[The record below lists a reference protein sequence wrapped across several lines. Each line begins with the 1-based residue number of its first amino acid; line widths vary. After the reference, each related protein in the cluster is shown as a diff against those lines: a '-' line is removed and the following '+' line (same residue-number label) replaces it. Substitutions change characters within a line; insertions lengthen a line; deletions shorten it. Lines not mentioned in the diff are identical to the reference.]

1 VSKCVDHFWIKVSFM
16 YFYLITFLHIFVAA
30 NWTSVR
36 ESRRLKRYSQILEFY
51 WHYVRLDNGDQI
63 FEPLFNLGSL
73 CNVFQV
79 L

>member
-1 VSKCVDHFWIKVSFM
+1 VQMCGLLLDQGLFHVFLPYQVS
-16 YFYLITFLHIFVAA
+16 VAA

-51 WHYVRLDNGDQI
+51 RHYVRLDNGDQI

-73 CNVFQV
+73 CDLFQV